1 MRKYFITP
9 KPILWRNGMCGLE
22 GHDCRARMQARQ
34 GRVGSNRTA
43 EHQQQN
49 INETKEYH
57 RHTSKQDIRISVRL
71 YRSHKYHA
79 RAHRQGERQQLD
91 PLSGGGPSCR
101 W

>member
-1 MRKYFITP
+1 VAS
-9 KPILWRNGMCGLE
+9 
-22 GHDCRARMQARQ
+22 RATTAGRGCRQ
-34 GRVGSNRTA
+34 GRGAWEATEQQNTK
-43 EHQQQN
+43 QQN